1 MDFINQS
8 TYLFI
13 KDLITFVLTIAGIII
28 ASKGLSTW
36 KKQIKWNKENEI
48 SYNLNYSILKLRD
61 AIKHVRNPAIWNSE
75 NYKAIQYFKNK
86 YPNRKDDEN
95 LEKNSSIYV
104 YEMRWEE
111 ITNAYTEMESHLL
124 AVEVLWGSE
133 ILNKIKPLRKKVTE
147 LSISLQQYLNP
158 ELRIK
163 TPEVLDNIVYD
174 MSSENEKDV
183 FSQDIDKIIEEITNY
198 IKQKS

>member
-133 ILNKIKPLRKKVTE
+133 ILNKIKPLRKKVF
-147 LSISLQQYLNP
+147 N
-158 ELRIK
+158 
-163 TPEVLDNIVYD
+163 NI
-174 MSSENEKDV
+174 
-183 FSQDIDKIIEEITNY
+183 
-198 IKQKS
+198 